1 MLGLGTKKGEFLLY
15 DFLKR
20 DPYMKQMFQDENVT
34 QIGHLPPEIKD
45 AKKFIIYVLTDR
57 NLYCLVKQ
65 RNILDKFIDSR
76 SAESSPDRGFSK
88 SNTQE
93 ALGGLIHRNSV
104 YSTYEIDEMV
114 PMSETSENSASV
126 HDLPDMKEG
135 EAMKTATGTIQRY
148 SAESIEA
155 M

>member
-1 MLGLGTKKGEFLLY
+1 
-15 DFLKR
+15 
-20 DPYMKQMFQDENVT
+20 
-34 QIGHLPPEIKD
+34 
-45 AKKFIIYVLTDR
+45 
-57 NLYCLVKQ
+57 
-65 RNILDKFIDSR
+65 LDKFIDSR

-93 ALGGLIHRNSV
+93 ALGGMMHRNSV

-126 HDLPDMKEG
+126 HNLPDMKDG
-135 EAMKTATGTIQRY
+135 EVMKTATGTIQRY